1 MTIGPTEEM
10 SNMTGTTST
19 NTRTNSTTSASF
31 DTVADKL
38 AGLARDTAYV
48 LIGAGVLTVQQLQVR
63 RRELVDTIGENP
75 VVKQIA
81 ATQLPTQ
88 LTTQLP
94 TKQLEDIMARL
105 ESGLGQLDER
115 FEAIESK
122 LDAAVA
128 AIEDRLPE
136 QAGQLLGQAHD
147 AAKAARKQV
156 LGLIRNAA

>member
-1 MTIGPTEEM
+1 MTDTTR
-10 SNMTGTTST
+10 SSTGTTRS
-19 NTRTNSTTSASF
+19 SAG
-31 DTVADKL
+31 TVADKF

-48 LIGAGVLTVQQLQVR
+48 LIGAGLLTVQQLQVR
-63 RRELVDTIGENP
+63 RRELAGTIGENP
-75 VVKQIA
+75 VVKQISE
-81 ATQLPTQ
+81 TRLPTN
-88 LTTQLP
+88 QLP
-94 TKQLEDIMARL
+94 TKQLADILTRL

-115 FEAIESK
+115 FDAIEARI
-122 LDAAVA
+122 DDAVA

>member
-1 MTIGPTEEM
+1 MTD
-10 SNMTGTTST
+10 TT
-19 NTRTNSTTSASF
+19 RSTTS
-31 DTVADKL
+31 TVADKF

-48 LIGAGVLTVQQLQVR
+48 LIGAGLLTVQQLQVR
-63 RRELVDTIGENP
+63 RRELAGTIGENP
-75 VVKQIA
+75 VVKQIS
-81 ATQLPTQ
+81 ATQLPTN
-88 LTTQLP
+88 QLP
-94 TKQLEDIMARL
+94 TMQFADILTRL

-115 FEAIESK
+115 FDAIEARI
-122 LDAAVA
+122 DDAVA

>member
-1 MTIGPTEEM
+1 MTD
-10 SNMTGTTST
+10 TT
-19 NTRTNSTTSASF
+19 RSTTS
-31 DTVADKL
+31 TVADKF

-48 LIGAGVLTVQQLQVR
+48 LIGAGLLTVQQLQVR
-63 RRELVDTIGENP
+63 RRELAGTIGENP
-75 VVKQIA
+75 VVKQIS
-81 ATQLPTQ
+81 ATQLPTN
-88 LTTQLP
+88 QLP
-94 TKQLEDIMARL
+94 TKQLADILTRL

-115 FEAIESK
+115 FDAIEARI
-122 LDAAVA
+122 DDAVA